1 MLWENLN
8 KSYWQSSKRN
18 SNWILCTY
26 AFIEILKY
34 HRVMKSWNVKVL
46 WGRNISSN
54 RFYWVLVR
62 SEWQLVVGAVKLESP
77 GRNHNGASSPIP
89 AGHKLVGNVTGCS
102 RIEQCRFQTCENRDM
117 RPLLPSRSLVGNVI
131 GCFQSSVVEPCRY
144 QKTGSQHNGASSS
157 FPRSSLVTTW
167 LAHGIL
173 VLELL
178 AIP

>member
-89 AGHKLVGNVTGCS
+89 AGHKLVGNV
-102 RIEQCRFQTCENRDM
+102 
-117 RPLLPSRSLVGNVI
+117 I